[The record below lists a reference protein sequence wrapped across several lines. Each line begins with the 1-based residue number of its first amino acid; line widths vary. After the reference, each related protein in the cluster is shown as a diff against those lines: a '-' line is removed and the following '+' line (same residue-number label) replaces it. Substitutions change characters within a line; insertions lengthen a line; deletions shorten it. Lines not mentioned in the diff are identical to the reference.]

1 MSPVGF
7 LYCTRECPCFGG
19 KKREEGW
26 WPDLRESLLL
36 WKRKPKYLL
45 FSQESSFNPV
55 IGTFAGGQVFLSV
68 SLTWV
73 CICMH
78 KPALSWLHFA
88 SLALTTRGRRGCSA
102 LALQAEGNEDKAQ
115 RGTVLR
121 ACLHI
126 CCEALCVFA
135 KCFRSCGWELVSVG
149 GTAGRPSVT
158 YKWHCQIV
166 TAGIEKQKS
175 LGSADKPCPKLKQF

>member
-45 FSQESSFNPV
+45 FFQESSFNPV

-68 SLTWV
+68 SLAWV

-78 KPALSWLHFA
+78 KPALSRLRFA
-88 SLALTTRGRRGCSA
+88 SLALTTRGCGA
-102 LALQAEGNEDKAQ
+102 GGAAQ
-115 RGTVLR
+115 PWHCRQKVMRTR
-121 ACLHI
+121 HR
-126 CCEALCVFA
+126 EALCYVPASTSVA
-135 KCFRSCGWELVSVG
+135 KRYAFLQNALGAVDESWSLLEGQQEGHPWPTS
-149 GTAGRPSVT
+149 
-158 YKWHCQIV
+158 
-166 TAGIEKQKS
+166 GI
-175 LGSADKPCPKLKQF
+175 AKL